1 MIDKNINEDHPKRE
15 DTTITIYQFND
26 EIGDFE
32 ELIID
37 PDVKLQELLDEDFIL
52 LFVDPQHYRVW
63 LWHGLNTTT
72 RMKFIAAK
80 MAAPIR
86 DKHGIAFKITAVDQD
101 METHGF
107 KIMLG
112 LEEEIDYSKAQTGP
126 AFEGTEEDLE
136 LLEEI
141 SLEKILYLLE
151 KAGLPEGYQRKM
163 VIVKNKLYGY
173 KEYESNYLNSVIKEP
188 KLFPLKEEVEDGAY
202 MAENLTPRMLIS
214 YNNVVLTELL
224 EKIDGQKQSSEINDN
239 LENEIDESIK
249 KDRNDTNKM
258 EIDDTIKK

>member
-1 MIDKNINEDHPKRE
+1 MANQQTPPDKDKEKDGMPERKDISL
-15 DTTITIYQFND
+15 TVYQFND

-37 PDVKLQELLDEDFIL
+37 PDVKLPELLDEDFIL

-86 DKHGIAFKITAVDQD
+86 DKHGIAFKISAVDQD
-101 METHGF
+101 QETRGF

-112 LEEEIDYSKAQTGP
+112 LEEEIDYAKEQAGP
-126 AFEGTEEDLE
+126 AFKETEEDLE
-136 LLEEI
+136 LLKEI
-141 SLEKILYLLE
+141 KEEKIILILQ
-151 KAGLPEGYQRKM
+151 KAGLPEGYKRRM

-173 KEYESNYLNSVIKEP
+173 KEIETHHTGSVYMDP
-188 KLFPLKEEVEDGAY
+188 RLFPLKEEVEDGAY
-202 MAENLTPRMLIS
+202 LAENLVPRMLIS

-224 EKIDGQKQSSEINDN
+224 EKVNGKNIETETK
-239 LENEIDESIK
+239 ENISDDDSIK
-249 KDRNDTNKM
+249 KISKS
-258 EIDDTIKK
+258 

>member
-1 MIDKNINEDHPKRE
+1 MVNQKTPPDKDKEKDGMPERKEISL
-15 DTTITIYQFND
+15 TVYQFND
-26 EIGDFE
+26 EIGNFE

-37 PDVKLQELLDEDFIL
+37 PDVKLPELLDEDFIL

-80 MAAPIR
+80 MAASIR
-86 DKHGIAFKITAVDQD
+86 DKHNIAFKITAVDQD
-101 METHGF
+101 QETRGF
-107 KIMLG
+107 KVMLG
-112 LEEEIDYSKAQTGP
+112 LEEEIDYTKEQISP
-126 AFEGTEEDLE
+126 AYKETKEDLE
-136 LLEEI
+136 LLKELEV
-141 SLEKILYLLE
+141 EKIILILQ

-173 KEYESNYLNSVIKEP
+173 KEFETNYTGSVYMEP

-202 MAENLTPRMLIS
+202 LAENLVPRMLIS

-224 EKIDGQKQSSEINDN
+224 EKVNGKISNNVANDVSDDDSIDKLS
-239 LENEIDESIK
+239 
-249 KDRNDTNKM
+249 
-258 EIDDTIKK
+258 

>member
-1 MIDKNINEDHPKRE
+1 MPNSPDKDKEKDGIIERKE
-15 DTTITIYQFND
+15 TSITVFQFND

-37 PDVKLQELLDEDFIL
+37 PDVKLPELLDEDFVL

-63 LWHGLNTTT
+63 LWRGLNTTT

-107 KIMLG
+107 KVMLG

-136 LLEEI
+136 LLKEI
-141 SLEKILYLLE
+141 SLEKILLILE

-173 KEYESNYLNSVIKEP
+173 KEYETNYLNSVYKEP

-202 MAENLTPRMLIS
+202 LAENLIPRMLIS

-224 EKIDGQKQSSEINDN
+224 EKVNGKDQVSEIDDN
-239 LENEIDESIK
+239 IKKEIDDSIK
-249 KDRNDTNKM
+249 K
-258 EIDDTIKK
+258 

>member
-1 MIDKNINEDHPKRE
+1 MANQQAPSDNDKKKSEVPERKE
-15 DTTITIYQFND
+15 TSITVYQFND
-26 EIGDFE
+26 EVGDFE

-37 PDVKLQELLDEDFIL
+37 PDVKLPDLLDEDFIL

-86 DKHGIAFKITAVDQD
+86 DKHGIAFKITTVDQD

-107 KIMLG
+107 KVMLG
-112 LEEEIDYSKAQTGP
+112 IEEEIDYSKEQTGP
-126 AFEGTEEDLE
+126 AFKDTDEDRE
-136 LLEEI
+136 LLKEI
-141 SLEKILYLLE
+141 SLEKIVYLLE

-163 VIVKNKLYGY
+163 VIVQNKLYGY
-173 KEYESNYLNSVIKEP
+173 KEYETNYLNSVIKEP
-188 KLFPLKEEVEDGAY
+188 RLFPLKEEVEDGAY
-202 MAENLTPRMLIS
+202 LAENLIPRMLIS

-224 EKIDGQKQSSEINDN
+224 EKVNGKEQESEITDPTKK
-239 LENEIDESIK
+239 EIDDSIK
-249 KDRNDTNKM
+249 K
-258 EIDDTIKK
+258 

>member
-1 MIDKNINEDHPKRE
+1 MPIKQNFPDEDKDDDGIPKRQE
-15 DTTITIYQFND
+15 LSITVYQFND

-37 PDVKLQELLDEDFIL
+37 PDVKLSDLLDEDFIL

-107 KIMLG
+107 KVMIG
-112 LEEEIDYSKAQTGP
+112 LEEEIDYTKTKIGP
-126 AFEGTEEDLE
+126 AYTETKEDLE
-136 LLEEI
+136 LLET
-141 SLEKILYLLE
+141 LTKEKIVSIIE
-151 KAGLPEGYQRKM
+151 KSGKPEGYEIRM
-163 VIVKNKLYGY
+163 VIVKNTLYAF
-173 KEYESNYLNSVIKEP
+173 KEFEKNSYGSIIIEP
-188 KLFPLKEEVEDGAY
+188 RLFPLVEDVDDGSY
-202 MAENLTPRMLIS
+202 LMENLIPRMILS

-224 EKIDGQKQSSEINDN
+224 EKVNGKEEVEEAVVDD
-239 LENEIDESIK
+239 SIK
-249 KDRNDTNKM
+249 KLK
-258 EIDDTIKK
+258 

>member
-1 MIDKNINEDHPKRE
+1 MANQQPPPDKDKEKDGMPERKDISL
-15 DTTITIYQFND
+15 TVYQFND

-37 PDVKLQELLDEDFIL
+37 PDVKLPELLDEDFIL

-86 DKHGIAFKITAVDQD
+86 DKHGIAFKISAVDQD
-101 METHGF
+101 QETRGF

-112 LEEEIDYSKAQTGP
+112 LEEEIDYAKEQAGP
-126 AFEGTEEDLE
+126 AFKETEEDLE
-136 LLEEI
+136 LLKEI
-141 SLEKILYLLE
+141 KEEKIILILQ
-151 KAGLPEGYQRKM
+151 KAGLPEGYKRRM

-173 KEYESNYLNSVIKEP
+173 KEFETHYTGSVYMEP
-188 KLFPLKEEVEDGAY
+188 RLFSLKEEVEDGAY
-202 MAENLTPRMLIS
+202 LAKNLVPRMLIS

-224 EKIDGQKQSSEINDN
+224 EKVNGKKIETEPNENSSD
-239 LENEIDESIK
+239 DDSIK
-249 KDRNDTNKM
+249 KVSKS
-258 EIDDTIKK
+258 

>member
-1 MIDKNINEDHPKRE
+1 MANSHDNEQEKESLPERKE
-15 DTTITIYQFND
+15 TTITVYQFND
-26 EIGDFE
+26 ELGDFE

-37 PDVKLQELLDEDFIL
+37 PDVKLPELLDEDFVL

-107 KIMLG
+107 KVMLG

-126 AFEGTEEDLE
+126 AFKETEEDLE
-136 LLEEI
+136 LLKEI
-141 SLEKILYLLE
+141 SREKILLILE

-173 KEYESNYLNSVIKEP
+173 KEYETNYLNSVYKEP
-188 KLFPLKEEVEDGAY
+188 KLFPLKEDVDDGAY
-202 MAENLTPRMLIS
+202 LVENLVPRMIIS
-214 YNNVVLTELL
+214 YNNIVLTELL
-224 EKIDGQKQSSEINDN
+224 EKVNGKNLKNTIEKKGKSEESSD
-239 LENEIDESIK
+239 S
-249 KDRNDTNKM
+249 
-258 EIDDTIKK
+258 